1 MNDCLEQ
8 LAEKRRSIYNLGRR
22 PVMNEDEIAELVRH
36 CVKFSPS
43 AFNSQPCRV
52 VVLFGTDSHRLWELT
67 LAELKK
73 VTPPERFA
81 ATETKIRSFDAGLGT
96 ILFFNDSE
104 TTANLQQK
112 FPLYA
117 DKFPLWAEQ
126 ASGILQYLIWTSF
139 AEHDLGASLQHYNP
153 LIDDAVKKAW
163 NLPEGWKLIA
173 QMPFGSIEA
182 PADAKTFIPVEERVI
197 IVK

>member
-52 VVLFGTDSHRLWELT
+52 VVLFGADSHRLWELT

-81 ATETKIRSFDAGLGT
+81 ATEAKIRSFDAGLGT

-117 DKFPLWAEQ
+117 DKFPLWGRTSLRHPAISHMDLVCRTRPRRF
-126 ASGILQYLIWTSF
+126 APTLQSV
-139 AEHDLGASLQHYNP
+139 D
-153 LIDDAVKKAW
+153 
-163 NLPEGWKLIA
+163 
-173 QMPFGSIEA
+173 
-182 PADAKTFIPVEERVI
+182 
-197 IVK
+197 

>member
-52 VVLFGTDSHRLWELT
+52 VVLFGPNSHRLWELT

-81 ATETKIRSFDAGLGT
+81 ATEAKIRSFDAGLGS
-96 ILFFNDSE
+96 ILFSTIRKPPQTCSKN
-104 TTANLQQK
+104 
-112 FPLYA
+112 FPYT
-117 DKFPLWAEQ
+117 P
-126 ASGILQYLIWTSF
+126 TSF
-139 AEHDLGASLQHYNP
+139 PSGRNKPPASCNISYGP
-153 LIDDAVKKAW
+153 R
-163 NLPEGWKLIA
+163 LPNTTSALRSNTI
-173 QMPFGSIEA
+173 
-182 PADAKTFIPVEERVI
+182 TR
-197 IVK
+197 

>member
-52 VVLFGTDSHRLWELT
+52 VVLFGADSHRLWELT

-73 VTPPERFA
+73 SPRPNALPLRKQKSAPLTLASAQFCFSTIRKPPQTCSR
-81 ATETKIRSFDAGLGT
+81 
-96 ILFFNDSE
+96 N
-104 TTANLQQK
+104 
-112 FPLYA
+112 FPYTL
-117 DKFPLWAEQ
+117 
-126 ASGILQYLIWTSF
+126 TSF
-139 AEHDLGASLQHYNP
+139 PSGQNKPPASCNISYGP
-153 LIDDAVKKAW
+153 R
-163 NLPEGWKLIA
+163 LPNTTSALRSNTTI
-173 QMPFGSIEA
+173 
-182 PADAKTFIPVEERVI
+182 R
-197 IVK
+197 

>member
-52 VVLFGTDSHRLWELT
+52 VVLFGADSHRLWELT

-73 VTPPERFA
+73 VTPPERFT
-81 ATETKIRSFDAGLGT
+81 ATEAKIRSFDAGLGT

-112 FPLYA
+112 FPLHA
-117 DKFPLWAEQ
+117 DTFPL
-126 ASGILQYLIWTSF
+126 
-139 AEHDLGASLQHYNP
+139 
-153 LIDDAVKKAW
+153 
-163 NLPEGWKLIA
+163 
-173 QMPFGSIEA
+173 
-182 PADAKTFIPVEERVI
+182 
-197 IVK
+197 